1 LASLKAL
8 FHHDPDEIVI
18 SSPGPVGLLGL
29 LMARLLR
36 VRCTGIFHTDFSAD
50 ALRISSNESMA
61 SLVDAYCRWFYSLCD
76 EIRVPTREYIGILE
90 RRGYER
96 SRMTVIPR
104 GVDTRAFAPR
114 NGDARPTL
122 NLAGAPTLLYV
133 GRISKDKNVEFL
145 ADVYERIIAR
155 GVRVNLLVV
164 GDGPDLAEIQ
174 ARLAPHGAVRFT
186 GHVPHDRLPGL
197 YRQADLFVFPSTTDT
212 FGMAVLEAQACG
224 LPAVVSD
231 IGGPKEIIQDGETGW
246 VLPAESSGEWEER
259 ILEILDRLREA
270 PAEYEEIRRRAR
282 RRAESRYSWWAFM
295 QSLFDRPAPANGTPL
310 KATKSLPARRADR
323 APRESL
329 QLALY

>member
-1 LASLKAL
+1 
-8 FHHDPDEIVI
+8 
-18 SSPGPVGLLGL
+18 
-29 LMARLLR
+29 M
-36 VRCTGIFHTDFSAD
+36 
-50 ALRISSNESMA
+50 
-61 SLVDAYCRWFYSLCD
+61 WFYSLCD
-76 EIRVPTREYIGILE
+76 EIRVPTQEYIGILE

-96 SRMTVIPR
+96 SRMVVIPR

-114 NGDARPTL
+114 NGDAGGRL
-122 NLAGAPTLLYV
+122 NLAEAPTLLYV

-186 GHVPHDRLPGL
+186 GHVPHDRLPEL
-197 YRQADLFVFPSTTDT
+197 YAQADLFVFPSTTDT

-231 IGGPKEIIQDGETGW
+231 IGGPKEIILDGETGW
-246 VLPAESSGEWEER
+246 VLPAESSDEWEGR

-282 RRAESRYSWWAFM
+282 RRAESRYFWWAFM

-310 KATKSLPARRADR
+310 KATKSLLARRADR